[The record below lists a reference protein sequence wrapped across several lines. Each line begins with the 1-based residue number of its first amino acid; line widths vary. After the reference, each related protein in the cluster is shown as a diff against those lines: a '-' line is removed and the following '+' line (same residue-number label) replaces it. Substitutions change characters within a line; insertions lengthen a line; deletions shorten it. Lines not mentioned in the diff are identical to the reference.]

1 MNSNNIVH
9 VGDNNMTS
17 VMGTKPF
24 TICQFHT
31 VWTLLPKYWSKRAS
45 LINQCFF
52 IVLWQYL
59 VYEVFLARNSR
70 LRSIWLYMS
79 EYKWN
84 KSRSNNNVMLIYL
97 YMRKND
103 DDCEMISLVSS
114 FMHIMNVMGMSNKW
128 IHINVIFVY
137 GIVLIL
143 DHRMICLVSYNGN
156 KLISSQ
162 SLQRNL

>member
-1 MNSNNIVH
+1 
-9 VGDNNMTS
+9 MTS

-24 TICQFHT
+24 IICQFHT

-45 LINQCFF
+45 LTNQCFF
-52 IVLWQYL
+52 IVLWQYISH
-59 VYEVFLARNSR
+59 EVFLARNW
-70 LRSIWLYMS
+70 SIWLCMS

-84 KSRSNNNVMLIYL
+84 ESRSNNNAMLIYL